1 MRARPPP
8 TTIQG
13 VPVPWGVSQ
22 NDLEAV
28 EDILSATSLASNLH
42 GVLSTRRN
50 RRAVPDHEACR
61 RICPAAGTSGRPKTT
76 SSITKQPLAQPRAVA
91 SKARLCPSTSTP
103 RGAPPPAPG
112 WERALNSGPQAMRPP
127 DASALEEFV
136 LDDRDLLRL
145 CELPSALQQQQHR
158 PRRSAAAAQAGVGGA
173 AAGRRPSHLRTVSI
187 IDTLSALARGAQ
199 DHRDVAARAEPWL
212 PASAASRR
220 PARRPGGQAA
230 PPPPRDWSRQYA
242 SDSELKS
249 GGDACSVLSLR
260 SQPPR
265 RAAQQPP
272 LSRVPHWIRAIF
284 RVAKKG
290 DLDAL
295 SHSLRDMEKQLIW
308 NLSDGQGNTLW
319 HVCAA
324 RNHLRCFQWLCQ
336 GHPQHVLADENHSN
350 LTPVATA
357 VKHGNLEILQWLVS
371 KSMALDQVDPS
382 EGNRTLLHLAAKYG
396 QEKTVSWL
404 AEYMH
409 NNQLNINRKD
419 CDGNT
424 AMHLAA
430 RYGHIPVIK
439 ALVLHRADVTVQN
452 EQGLRPYGVAL
463 QNSQEACADYLL
475 TVEVC
480 LGLSADQ
487 VLLEGHFQS
496 LQAENTEV
504 KNGFKEL
511 LVLTRRLLRRQEEAL
526 QYVQAVC
533 TGNLSSDRAESDS
546 ASSLPWNSLSG
557 NPDSKQAQAKLQ
569 ALLENSQLKLLPE
582 EESRLLQLEEKWR
595 RLRVNKGAVETRSPV
610 ELIRSQFAQV
620 LAKCSTPPVQPVRP
634 ASSSGTSVSNDSEEE
649 STEDEPNVVSSL
661 ATTKHVPSL
670 MPWEQE
676 VCSWDKVQVF
686 LDGLCEKQAPPKKNR
701 SSNTLVIRQGASR
714 LRAKNYREQLE
725 SAPENVS
732 LKVLFENNPELRQE
746 GQTCSVLEVLEP
758 SSSDAEDDLHHDS
771 CGSSSGSFRS
781 NENAVLHVAQRRQ
794 PRQVN
799 GDRHLRSSSSGASKE
814 GGRAR
819 AIFLTNIAE
828 LPDCSSSYKLSVK
841 FQQSQE
847 CSHTNVPEVA
857 PKEEVAEAGAN
868 DGKSKSA
875 EKQMTLAEPDLIR
888 GTSMTERCP
897 LDTSQGSAVSSLEV
911 PAREVSVQDAE
922 ELKEQ
927 HDGAEGVT
935 AESTPSPAEASSPGA
950 SSAKKRSGFLLKFS
964 LKSRFQSKQK
974 QQQQQPRK
982 CEEISPEEFRETY
995 TRSAGSEP
1003 PAAPSR
1009 DSMVP
1014 SPVKGNELF
1023 SSAPLPPP
1031 PIPSLPRRDP
1041 PPVPPPCEE
1050 VPPRS
1055 AMPLTEEQEEKCS
1068 PSEDGLLYLR
1078 NGSPEPSIL
1087 QPDSVLSKTTGG
1099 TLSRP
1104 ASSASQTEDGRRGSV
1119 TLSRTS
1125 AFSLAKPLSPTELL
1139 LHTPDSSV
1147 GGRQSP
1153 APSEVSKTE
1162 SALSP
1167 PSEASKAES
1176 ARQPPLCK
1184 IEEAAQEALKRV
1196 AGPLLDATKGPQE
1209 TAAAQESQPSLVPSS
1224 SSSSSSNSAKSKKMT
1239 LAARK
1244 NKKSSKPWYE
1254 VSDEEDM
1261 LLPDKYQT
1269 VRPRSSSEDEA
1280 DLAIVA

>member
-8 TTIQG
+8 PAIQG
-13 VPVPWGVSQ
+13 VPALFKTLVKQSVFIPFFFFH
-22 NDLEAV
+22 A
-28 EDILSATSLASNLH
+28 ASNLH
-42 GVLSTRRN
+42 GVLSTRRS
-50 RRAVPDHEACR
+50 RRTGPDHEACR
-61 RICPAAGTSGRPKTT
+61 RVCPAAGSSARAKTT
-76 SSITKQPLAQPRAVA
+76 SGVTKQPLAQPRAVA
-91 SKARLCPSTSTP
+91 AKARLCTSTP
-103 RGAPPPAPG
+103 RAPAAAPG
-112 WERALNSGPQAMRPP
+112 WERALSSGPAAMRPP

-136 LDDRDLLRL
+136 LEDSDLLRL
-145 CELPSALQQQQHR
+145 CELPLQR
-158 PRRSAAAAQAGVGGA
+158 PRRSGAGAPPSAG
-173 AAGRRPSHLRTVSI
+173 GRRPPHLRTVSI

-199 DHRDVAARAEPWL
+199 DHRDTKAEPWL
-212 PASAASRR
+212 PSSVNGASSRR
-220 PARRPGGQAA
+220 PARRPGA
-230 PPPPRDWSRQYA
+230 PRDWSRQYA

-265 RAAQQPP
+265 RAAPRPP
-272 LSRVPHWIRAIF
+272 LTKVPHWIRAIF
-284 RVAKKG
+284 RLAKKG

-295 SHSLRDMEKQLIW
+295 IHSLRDMEKQLVW
-308 NLSDGQGNTLW
+308 NLSDGQGNSLW

-371 KSMALDQVDPS
+371 KSWALDQIDPS

-396 QEKTVSWL
+396 QERTVSWL
-404 AEYMH
+404 AEYMLS
-409 NNQLNINRKD
+409 NQLNINRKD

-439 ALVLHRADVTVQN
+439 TLVLHSADVTVQN

-463 QNSQEACADYLL
+463 QNSQTSCADYLL

-480 LGLSADQ
+480 LGLSAEQ
-487 VLLEGHFQS
+487 VLLEAHFQS

-511 LVLTRRLLRRQEEAL
+511 LVLTRRLLRRQEEML

-533 TGNLSSDRAESDS
+533 SGNMNSDRAESDS
-546 ASSLPWNSLSG
+546 ASSLPWNSVSG
-557 NPDSKQAQAKLQ
+557 TSESKQAQLKLQ
-569 ALLENSQLKLLPE
+569 ALLENTQLKLLPE

-595 RLRVNKGAVETRSPV
+595 RLRVNKGAVETRSPM

-634 ASSSGTSVSNDSEEE
+634 ASSSGTSVSNDSADDSAEEE
-649 STEDEPNVVSSL
+649 QNIVKSL
-661 ATTKHVPSL
+661 APTKHVPSH

-686 LDGLCEKQAPPKKNR
+686 LDGLCDSQAPPKKNR
-701 SSNTLVIRQGASR
+701 SSNTLVIRHGPSR
-714 LRAKNYREQLE
+714 SRVKDYREPLE
-725 SAPENVS
+725 SSAPENVS

-758 SSSDAEDDLHHDS
+758 SSSDAEDDLHQDS

-781 NENAVLHVAQRRQ
+781 NENAVLHVARRQ
-794 PRQVN
+794 PRQVK
-799 GDRHLRSSSSGASKE
+799 GDCHRRSPNSGAPKE

-847 CSHTNVPEVA
+847 CPHASLPEVA
-857 PKEEVAEAGAN
+857 SKEEVTETGASDN
-868 DGKSKSA
+868 KSKST
-875 EKQMTLAEPDLIR
+875 EKQASLAEPDLIR
-888 GTSMTERCP
+888 GTSAAERSP
-897 LDTSQGSAVSSLEV
+897 PEVSPASAISSEV
-911 PAREVSVQDAE
+911 PARESTIQDIE
-922 ELKEQ
+922 EVKEQ
-927 HDGAEGVT
+927 HDSAEAAS
-935 AESTPSPAEASSPGA
+935 AESASSTIDASSPGA

-974 QQQQQPRK
+974 QQQRK

-995 TRSAGSEP
+995 TTRSTGSDA
-1003 PAAPSR
+1003 PAVPSR
-1009 DSMVP
+1009 DSIVP
-1014 SPVKGNELF
+1014 SPIKGSELF
-1023 SSAPLPPP
+1023 PGAPLPPP
-1031 PIPSLPRRDP
+1031 IPTLPRRGP
-1041 PPVPPPCEE
+1041 PPVPPCEE
-1050 VPPRS
+1050 VSPRPP
-1055 AMPLTEEQEEKCS
+1055 MPLAEEQEDKCA

-1176 ARQPPLCK
+1176 ARQPPLSK

-1196 AGPLLDATKGPQE
+1196 AVPQLETTKGPQD
-1209 TAAAQESQPSLVPSS
+1209 TAPTQESQPPLVTSS
-1224 SSSSSSNSAKSKKMT
+1224 SSSSGSSSNGKAKKLT

-1261 LLPDKYQT
+1261 LSPDKYQT
-1269 VRPRSSSEDEA
+1269 VRARSSSEDEA

>member
-50 RRAVPDHEACR
+50 RRAVPDHESCR
-61 RICPAAGTSGRPKTT
+61 RICPAAGTSARTKTT
-76 SSITKQPLAQPRAVA
+76 SGVAKQPLAQPRAVA

-103 RGAPPPAPG
+103 TRGAAPPAPG
-112 WERALNSGPQAMRPP
+112 WERALSSGRAMRPP
-127 DASALEEFV
+127 PDAFEEFV
-136 LDDRDLLRL
+136 LDDSDLLRL
-145 CELPSALQQQQHR
+145 CELPGPHR
-158 PRRSAAAAQAGVGGA
+158 PRRSAAAAPGGA
-173 AAGRRPSHLRTVSI
+173 PTGRRPPHLRTVSI

-199 DHRDVAARAEPWL
+199 DHREDVAAAEPWL
-212 PASAASRR
+212 PASAAASRR
-220 PARRPGGQAA
+220 PARRPAQAA
-230 PPPPRDWSRQYA
+230 PPSRDWSRQYA

-260 SQPPR
+260 SQQPR
-265 RAAQQPP
+265 HSAAQRPP
-272 LSRVPHWIRAIF
+272 LTRVPRWIRAIF

-295 SHSLRDMEKQLIW
+295 SHSLRDMEKQLVW
-308 NLSDGQGNTLW
+308 NLSDSQGNTLW

-336 GHPQHVLADENHSN
+336 GHPEHVLADENHSN

-371 KSMALDQVDPS
+371 KSMALDQIDPS

-396 QEKTVSWL
+396 QERTVSWL
-404 AEYMH
+404 AEYMQ

-419 CDGNT
+419 SDGNT

-439 ALVLHRADVTVQN
+439 TLVLHSGDVTVQN

-463 QNSQEACADYLL
+463 QSSQASCADYLL

-533 TGNLSSDRAESDS
+533 TGSLSSDRAESDS

-557 NPDSKQAQAKLQ
+557 SPDSKQAQAKLQ

-595 RLRVNKGAVETRSPV
+595 RLRVNKGAVETRSPM

-620 LAKCSTPPVQPVRP
+620 LAKCSTPQVQPMRP
-634 ASSSGTSVSNDSEEE
+634 ASSSGTSVSHESEEE
-649 STEDEPNVVSSL
+649 SAEDEPNVVNSL
-661 ATTKHVPSL
+661 ATTKRVPNL

-714 LRAKNYREQLE
+714 MRAKDYREQLE

-794 PRQVN
+794 PSQAN
-799 GDRHLRSSSSGASKE
+799 GDCRLRASSSGASKE

-847 CSHTNVPEVA
+847 CTHTNLPEVA
-857 PKEEVAEAGAN
+857 PKEEVTEASVN
-868 DGKSKSA
+868 DSKTKIA
-875 EKQMTLAEPDLIR
+875 EKQASLAEPDLIR
-888 GTSMTERCP
+888 GTSVAERCP
-897 LDTSQGSAVSSLEV
+897 LDTAQGSAVLSSEV
-911 PAREVSVQDAE
+911 PAREVSAQDTE
-922 ELKEQ
+922 EPREQ
-927 HDGAEGVT
+927 HDGAEAVA
-935 AESTPSPAEASSPGA
+935 AESTSSPADASSTSA
-950 SSAKKRSGFLLKFS
+950 SNAKKRSGFLLKFS

-974 QQQQQPRK
+974 QQQQQQQQQRK

-995 TRSAGSEP
+995 TRSAGSESSSV
-1003 PAAPSR
+1003 PSR
-1009 DSMVP
+1009 DSAVP

-1031 PIPSLPRRDP
+1031 PIPILPRRDP

-1055 AMPLTEEQEEKCS
+1055 PTPLAEEQEDKCT

-1087 QPDSVLSKTTGG
+1087 QPDSVVSKTTGG

-1176 ARQPPLCK
+1176 ARQPPLSK
-1184 IEEAAQEALKRV
+1184 IDEAAQEALKRV
-1196 AGPLLDATKGPQE
+1196 AVPPPDVTKGPQE
-1209 TAAAQESQPSLVPSS
+1209 TATAQESQPPLVPSS
-1224 SSSSSSNSAKSKKMT
+1224 SSSSSSSGVKAKKMT

-1244 NKKSSKPWYE
+1244 NKRSSKPWYE

-1269 VRPRSSSEDEA
+1269 VRARSSSEDEA

>member
-1 MRARPPP
+1 M
-8 TTIQG
+8 
-13 VPVPWGVSQ
+13 
-22 NDLEAV
+22 
-28 EDILSATSLASNLH
+28 
-42 GVLSTRRN
+42 
-50 RRAVPDHEACR
+50 
-61 RICPAAGTSGRPKTT
+61 
-76 SSITKQPLAQPRAVA
+76 
-91 SKARLCPSTSTP
+91 
-103 RGAPPPAPG
+103 
-112 WERALNSGPQAMRPP
+112 
-127 DASALEEFV
+127 
-136 LDDRDLLRL
+136 
-145 CELPSALQQQQHR
+145 LP
-158 PRRSAAAAQAGVGGA
+158 
-173 AAGRRPSHLRTVSI
+173 
-187 IDTLSALARGAQ
+187 
-199 DHRDVAARAEPWL
+199 
-212 PASAASRR
+212 
-220 PARRPGGQAA
+220 
-230 PPPPRDWSRQYA
+230 
-242 SDSELKS
+242 
-249 GGDACSVLSLR
+249 C
-260 SQPPR
+260 
-265 RAAQQPP
+265 
-272 LSRVPHWIRAIF
+272 
-284 RVAKKG
+284 
-290 DLDAL
+290 
-295 SHSLRDMEKQLIW
+295 
-308 NLSDGQGNTLW
+308 
-319 HVCAA
+319 C
-324 RNHLRCFQWLCQ
+324 
-336 GHPQHVLADENHSN
+336 
-350 LTPVATA
+350 
-357 VKHGNLEILQWLVS
+357 
-371 KSMALDQVDPS
+371 
-382 EGNRTLLHLAAKYG
+382 
-396 QEKTVSWL
+396 
-404 AEYMH
+404 
-409 NNQLNINRKD
+409 
-419 CDGNT
+419 
-424 AMHLAA
+424 
-430 RYGHIPVIK
+430 
-439 ALVLHRADVTVQN
+439 
-452 EQGLRPYGVAL
+452 
-463 QNSQEACADYLL
+463 
-475 TVEVC
+475 
-480 LGLSADQ
+480 
-487 VLLEGHFQS
+487 
-496 LQAENTEV
+496 
-504 KNGFKEL
+504 
-511 LVLTRRLLRRQEEAL
+511 
-526 QYVQAVC
+526 
-533 TGNLSSDRAESDS
+533 
-546 ASSLPWNSLSG
+546 
-557 NPDSKQAQAKLQ
+557 
-569 ALLENSQLKLLPE
+569 
-582 EESRLLQLEEKWR
+582 
-595 RLRVNKGAVETRSPV
+595 
-610 ELIRSQFAQV
+610 RSQFAQV
-620 LAKCSTPPVQPVRP
+620 LAKCSTPPVQPLRP

-649 STEDEPNVVSSL
+649 STEDERNVVSSL
-661 ATTKHVPSL
+661 ATTKRVPSL

-794 PRQVN
+794 PRQAN
-799 GDRHLRSSSSGASKE
+799 GDCHLRSSSSGASKE

-828 LPDCSSSYKLSVK
+828 LPNSSSSYKLSVK

-847 CSHTNVPEVA
+847 CSHVNVPEIA
-857 PKEEVAEAGAN
+857 PKEEVAEASAN

-888 GTSMTERCP
+888 GTSVAERCP
-897 LDTSQGSAVSSLEV
+897 LDTSQGSAVSSSEV
-911 PAREVSVQDAE
+911 PAREVFVQDAE
-922 ELKEQ
+922 EPKEQ
-927 HDGAEGVT
+927 HDGAEAVA
-935 AESTPSPAEASSPGA
+935 AESTSSPAEASSPGA

-974 QQQQQPRK
+974 QQQQQQRK

-1003 PAAPSR
+1003 PAVPSR
-1009 DSMVP
+1009 DSAVP

-1023 SSAPLPPP
+1023 SNAPLPPP

-1055 AMPLTEEQEEKCS
+1055 PMPLAEEQEDKCT

-1087 QPDSVLSKTTGG
+1087 QPDSVVSKTTGG

-1196 AGPLLDATKGPQE
+1196 AGPPLDTTKGPQE
-1209 TAAAQESQPSLVPSS
+1209 TATAQESQPSLVPSS
-1224 SSSSSSNSAKSKKMT
+1224 SSSSSSNSGKTKKMT

>member
-1 MRARPPP
+1 MRARPLP
-8 TTIQG
+8 TSIQG

-50 RRAVPDHEACR
+50 RRAVPDHESCR
-61 RICPAAGTSGRPKTT
+61 RICPTAGTSGRTKTT
-76 SSITKQPLAQPRAVA
+76 SSTAKQPLAQPRAVA

-103 RGAPPPAPG
+103 TRGAAPPVPG
-112 WERALNSGPQAMRPP
+112 WERALSSGRTMRPP
-127 DASALEEFV
+127 PDAFEEFV
-136 LDDRDLLRL
+136 LDDSDLLRL
-145 CELPSALQQQQHR
+145 CEPPGPHR
-158 PRRSAAAAQAGVGGA
+158 PRRSAAPGGGA
-173 AAGRRPSHLRTVSI
+173 SAGRRPPHLRTVSI

-199 DHRDVAARAEPWL
+199 DHREDVAAAEPWL
-212 PASAASRR
+212 PASASRR
-220 PARRPGGQAA
+220 PPRRPAQAV
-230 PPPPRDWSRQYA
+230 PRDWSRQYA

-260 SQPPR
+260 SQQPR
-265 RAAQQPP
+265 RPAQRPP
-272 LSRVPHWIRAIF
+272 LARVPHWIRAIF

-295 SHSLRDMEKQLIW
+295 SHSLRDMEKQLVW
-308 NLSDGQGNTLW
+308 NLSDSQGNTLW

-336 GHPQHVLADENHSN
+336 GHPERVLADENHSN

-371 KSMALDQVDPS
+371 KSMALDQIDPS

-404 AEYMH
+404 AEYMQ
-409 NNQLNINRKD
+409 NNQLDINRKD
-419 CDGNT
+419 SDGNT

-439 ALVLHRADVTVQN
+439 TLVLHSADVTVQN

-463 QNSQEACADYLL
+463 QNSQASCADYLL

-487 VLLEGHFQS
+487 VLLEGHFHS

-511 LVLTRRLLRRQEEAL
+511 LVLTRRLMRRQEEAL

-533 TGNLSSDRAESDS
+533 TGSLSSDRAESDS

-557 NPDSKQAQAKLQ
+557 SPDSKQAQAKLQ

-595 RLRVNKGAVETRSPV
+595 RLRVNKGAVETRSPM

-620 LAKCSTPPVQPVRP
+620 LAKCSTPQVQPMRP
-634 ASSSGTSVSNDSEEE
+634 ASSSGTSVSHESEEE
-649 STEDEPNVVSSL
+649 SAEDEPNVINSV
-661 ATTKHVPSL
+661 ATTKRVPNL

-714 LRAKNYREQLE
+714 MRAKDYREQLE

-794 PRQVN
+794 PNQAN
-799 GDRHLRSSSSGASKE
+799 GDCRVRASSSGASKE

-828 LPDCSSSYKLSVK
+828 LPDCSSGYKLSVK

-847 CSHTNVPEVA
+847 CSHTNLPEVA
-857 PKEEVAEAGAN
+857 PKEEVLETNAN
-868 DGKSKSA
+868 DSKTKIA
-875 EKQMTLAEPDLIR
+875 EKQASLAEPDLIR
-888 GTSMTERCP
+888 GTSVAERCP
-897 LDTSQGSAVSSLEV
+897 LDTPQGSAVSSMEAA
-911 PAREVSVQDAE
+911 AREVPVQEIE
-922 ELKEQ
+922 EQREQ
-927 HDGAEGVT
+927 HDGAEAVA
-935 AESTPSPAEASSPGA
+935 AESTSSPADVSSTSA

-974 QQQQQPRK
+974 QQQQQQQQQRK

-995 TRSAGSEP
+995 TRNAGSESMSV
-1003 PAAPSR
+1003 PSR
-1009 DSMVP
+1009 DSAVP

-1031 PIPSLPRRDP
+1031 PIPTQPRRGP
-1041 PPVPPPCEE
+1041 PPVPPSCEE
-1050 VPPRS
+1050 VPPR
-1055 AMPLTEEQEEKCS
+1055 APTPLAEGQEDKCT

-1087 QPDSVLSKTTGG
+1087 QPDSVVSKTTEG

-1119 TLSRTS
+1119 ALGRTS

-1176 ARQPPLCK
+1176 ARQPPLTK
-1184 IEEAAQEALKRV
+1184 IDEAAQEALKRV
-1196 AGPLLDATKGPQE
+1196 AVPPPDVTKGPQE
-1209 TAAAQESQPSLVPSS
+1209 TATAQDSQPPLVSS
-1224 SSSSSSNSAKSKKMT
+1224 SSSSSSGGVKAKKMT

-1244 NKKSSKPWYE
+1244 NKRSSKPWYE

-1269 VRPRSSSEDEA
+1269 VRTRSSSEDEA

>member
-1 MRARPPP
+1 
-8 TTIQG
+8 
-13 VPVPWGVSQ
+13 
-22 NDLEAV
+22 
-28 EDILSATSLASNLH
+28 
-42 GVLSTRRN
+42 
-50 RRAVPDHEACR
+50 
-61 RICPAAGTSGRPKTT
+61 
-76 SSITKQPLAQPRAVA
+76 
-91 SKARLCPSTSTP
+91 
-103 RGAPPPAPG
+103 
-112 WERALNSGPQAMRPP
+112 
-127 DASALEEFV
+127 
-136 LDDRDLLRL
+136 
-145 CELPSALQQQQHR
+145 
-158 PRRSAAAAQAGVGGA
+158 
-173 AAGRRPSHLRTVSI
+173 
-187 IDTLSALARGAQ
+187 
-199 DHRDVAARAEPWL
+199 
-212 PASAASRR
+212 
-220 PARRPGGQAA
+220 
-230 PPPPRDWSRQYA
+230 
-242 SDSELKS
+242 
-249 GGDACSVLSLR
+249 
-260 SQPPR
+260 
-265 RAAQQPP
+265 
-272 LSRVPHWIRAIF
+272 
-284 RVAKKG
+284 
-290 DLDAL
+290 
-295 SHSLRDMEKQLIW
+295 
-308 NLSDGQGNTLW
+308 
-319 HVCAA
+319 
-324 RNHLRCFQWLCQ
+324 
-336 GHPQHVLADENHSN
+336 
-350 LTPVATA
+350 
-357 VKHGNLEILQWLVS
+357 
-371 KSMALDQVDPS
+371 MALDQIDPS

-396 QEKTVSWL
+396 QERTVSWL
-404 AEYMH
+404 AEYMQ

-419 CDGNT
+419 CDGT
-424 AMHLAA
+424 QQCIWLQDTDTFQS
-430 RYGHIPVIK
+430 
-439 ALVLHRADVTVQN
+439 LSADVTVQN

-463 QNSQEACADYLL
+463 QNSQESCADYLL

-496 LQAENTEV
+496 LQVENTEV

-557 NPDSKQAQAKLQ
+557 TPDSKQAQAKLQ

-595 RLRVNKGAVETRSPV
+595 RLRVNKGAVETRSPM
-610 ELIRSQFAQV
+610 ELIRQVPVCTSASQVQHSTSAAIEASFILWNLTSHNKAR
-620 LAKCSTPPVQPVRP
+620 AKSHALGAR
-634 ASSSGTSVSNDSEEE
+634 
-649 STEDEPNVVSSL
+649 SL
-661 ATTKHVPSL
+661 LLGQSPGL
-670 MPWEQE
+670 
-676 VCSWDKVQVF
+676 

-794 PRQVN
+794 PRQAN
-799 GDRHLRSSSSGASKE
+799 GDCHLRSSSSGASKE

-828 LPDCSSSYKLSVK
+828 LPNSSSSYKLSVK

-847 CSHTNVPEVA
+847 CSHVNVPEIA
-857 PKEEVAEAGAN
+857 PKEEVAEASAN

-888 GTSMTERCP
+888 GTSVAERCP
-897 LDTSQGSAVSSLEV
+897 LDTSQGSAVSSSEV
-911 PAREVSVQDAE
+911 PAREVFVQDAE
-922 ELKEQ
+922 EPKEQ
-927 HDGAEGVT
+927 HDGAEAVA
-935 AESTPSPAEASSPGA
+935 AESTSSPAEASSPGA

-974 QQQQQPRK
+974 QQQQQQRK
-982 CEEISPEEFRETY
+982 CEEISPKSFARHTRVAQVRSPQRFQAETA
-995 TRSAGSEP
+995 RCR
-1003 PAAPSR
+1003 APSR
-1009 DSMVP
+1009 GTNCFRMHHCRHRRFLHCRGGIRHRCLRH
-1014 SPVKGNELF
+1014 VKRCLRG
-1023 SSAPLPPP
+1023 PPCL
-1031 PIPSLPRRDP
+1031 LPRSRKT
-1041 PPVPPPCEE
+1041 
-1050 VPPRS
+1050 S
-1055 AMPLTEEQEEKCS
+1055 ARLRKTGCS
-1068 PSEDGLLYLR
+1068 TSATVHR
-1078 NGSPEPSIL
+1078 T
-1087 QPDSVLSKTTGG
+1087 QHTAADSVVSKTTGG

-1196 AGPLLDATKGPQE
+1196 AGPPLDTTKGPQE
-1209 TAAAQESQPSLVPSS
+1209 TATAQESQP
-1224 SSSSSSNSAKSKKMT
+1224 
-1239 LAARK
+1239 
-1244 NKKSSKPWYE
+1244 YE